1 MFDFPVNS
9 PNGRKKIVN
18 NHPVDRAR
26 RVYLEVKEQKLFHFF
41 VAKRLLTVHK
51 KKQKLCMSIK
61 YVYFFIIYHILY
73 KQINIKKSKNKRLL
87 KAFI

>member
-41 VAKRLLTVHK
+41 VVKRLLTVYIK
-51 KKQKLCMSIK
+51 KK
-61 YVYFFIIYHILY
+61 FFLY
-73 KQINIKKSKNKRLL
+73 GYK
-87 KAFI
+87 